1 MHRNRDIYVEV
12 NVRMY
17 ICIFLSEP
25 KSVMDVCVCVIGVLA
40 MDTDRQTD

>member
-25 KSVMDVCVCVIGVLA
+25 KSVMDVCVTGVLA